1 MKIVFIAPPAAGK
14 GVQASMLEKNLGMYH
29 LSTGDLLREIASS
42 DTDLGLEV
50 KGLIDNG
57 LFVSDE
63 LMLKL
68 LKEKINSL
76 DVNGIIFDGFPRT
89 LKQADMLS
97 ELLKERN
104 ENIDYVISLDVT
116 KDIACKRATGRITC
130 PKCGNI
136 YNIYFDKFNEPG
148 KCNSCGNI
156 LVKREDDTEE
166 KFNKR
171 FDTYVNN
178 TKPLLDYYKDKNM
191 LYVVSS
197 VGDKEIIHK
206 NILSIIKNEV

>member
-1 MKIVFIAPPAAGK
+1 
-14 GVQASMLEKNLGMYH
+14 
-29 LSTGDLLREIASS
+29 
-42 DTDLGLEV
+42 
-50 KGLIDNG
+50 
-57 LFVSDE
+57 
-63 LMLKL
+63 MLKL

-104 ENIDYVISLDVT
+104 EKIDYVISLDVT

-136 YNIYFDKFNEPG
+136 YNVYFDKFNEPG

-206 NILSIIKNEV
+206 NILSIIKKEE